1 MHKNLKK
8 ICLIALGA
16 LFITTTIHTS
26 AKTKLNKTSLTL
38 EEGEAA
44 TLKVTGSKKTIKWS
58 SSDKKIATVTNKG
71 KVTAKK
77 AGNCKI
83 IAKSGSK
90 RYICKLK
97 VIKKDS
103 KTEVEEQEI
112 AFTDFLV
119 NKGEDAL
126 SKYQSVLEKVISLS
140 K

>member
-97 VIKKDS
+97 VIKKDN
-103 KTEVEEQEI
+103 KPVTDTTEKDT
-112 AFTDFLV
+112 ADM
-119 NKGEDAL
+119 
-126 SKYQSVLEKVISLS
+126 
-140 K
+140 